1 MLRDRVAKTYDITV
15 VGPPPATVAHAPR
28 RLARHRAVP
37 GGVGFHA
44 NARIAPREGCAV
56 TIRRARGRRCEG
68 FAMPEWTKT
77 NFGELRDV
85 SPQEV
90 RMQWRFARD
99 ALHSP
104 ELGVS
109 RFTHPTEQRPAR

>member
-1 MLRDRVAKTYDITV
+1 
-15 VGPPPATVAHAPR
+15 
-28 RLARHRAVP
+28 
-37 GGVGFHA
+37 
-44 NARIAPREGCAV
+44 
-56 TIRRARGRRCEG
+56 
-68 FAMPEWTKT
+68 MPDWMKK

-85 SPQEV
+85 SPRHV

-109 RFTHPTEQRPAR
+109 RFTYEPDFWH